1 MGNVVVKLEN
11 VRKKIGGTEII
22 RGLSFE
28 VREGEVYGF
37 LGPNGSGKTT
47 TIRMMTGLISMT
59 EGDIT
64 ICGHSI
70 RSEREKALEQIGA
83 IVENPELYDYMT
95 GMQNLK
101 HFANMAITPIRG
113 CCKTKINIQ
122 CYESEKL
129 AEHAIDSDFDH
140 TNVAVPTL
148 YL

>member
-1 MGNVVVKLEN
+1 MFLYPEKLMNLYSLSFSIGIFILLVYITGRIIDKKTRSLKEESALGNVVVKLEN

-70 RSEREKALEQIGA
+70 RTEREKGA
-83 IVENPELYDYMT
+83 R
-95 GMQNLK
+95 
-101 HFANMAITPIRG
+101 ANW
-113 CCKTKINIQ
+113 
-122 CYESEKL
+122 
-129 AEHAIDSDFDH
+129 SDCRKS
-140 TNVAVPTL
+140 
-148 YL
+148 

>member
-1 MGNVVVKLEN
+1 MFEKGLVERKLFVVYHLRFVKEKYTDSL
-11 VRKKIGGTEII
+11 T
-22 RGLSFE
+22 
-28 VREGEVYGF
+28 
-37 LGPNGSGKTT
+37 NGSGKTT

-101 HFANMAITPIRG
+101 HFANMAIKPISKER
-113 CCKTKINIQ
+113 IAEIV
-122 CYESEKL
+122 KL
-129 AEHAIDSDFDH
+129 VELEHAIH
-140 TNVAVPTL
+140 KR
-148 YL
+148 

>member
-64 ICGHSI
+64 ICGHSY
-70 RSEREKALEQIGA
+70 SLGA
-83 IVENPELYDYMT
+83 
-95 GMQNLK
+95 
-101 HFANMAITPIRG
+101 
-113 CCKTKINIQ
+113 
-122 CYESEKL
+122 
-129 AEHAIDSDFDH
+129 
-140 TNVAVPTL
+140 
-148 YL
+148 